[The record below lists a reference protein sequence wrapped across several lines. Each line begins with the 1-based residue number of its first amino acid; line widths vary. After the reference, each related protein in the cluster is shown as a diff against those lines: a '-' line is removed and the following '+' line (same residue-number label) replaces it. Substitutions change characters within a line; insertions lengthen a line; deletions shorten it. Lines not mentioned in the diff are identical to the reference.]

1 MEILSKISE
10 DGTMDLKVIKT
21 DSEYSS
27 ALEDFG
33 RLIDLDPAP
42 GSMDADKLDLL
53 ALLVRDYESKKFP
66 INLPDPVEAIEFVMD
81 QKGMKQK
88 DLVPFIG
95 SRSKVSEILSRKRPL
110 TLSMM
115 RALHENFGIPAEVLL
130 KTPGGSLNDDGV
142 VDWKKFPLAEM
153 ARLGWIK
160 GPIRGITDR
169 AEEIVREFFDPIG
182 GIKRSSVLFRKTH
195 HLRAARNMNPYALE
209 AWRAKVLHEAIGIK
223 VSEFKKSQISAQF
236 LTEIVRLSRADN
248 GPLLAKDYLRS
259 YGIVFVCVPHLSRTY
274 IDGAA
279 FFSPSGNPIVALTLR
294 YDRLDNFWF
303 TLLHELVHVWKH
315 LGLDD
320 MYIDDLDQSANNAAE
335 TEADNIAEET
345 LIPKSEWEAS
355 EAFHFSSPDNAIDL
369 AEKLRIHP
377 AIVAGKIH
385 HARRNYKILN
395 HLVGRGEVRK
405 LLL

>member
-115 RALHENFGIPAEVLL
+115 RALMRTSG
-130 KTPGGSLNDDGV
+130 
-142 VDWKKFPLAEM
+142 
-153 ARLGWIK
+153 
-160 GPIRGITDR
+160 
-169 AEEIVREFFDPIG
+169 
-182 GIKRSSVLFRKTH
+182 FRP
-195 HLRAARNMNPYALE
+195 RFY
-209 AWRAKVLHEAIGIK
+209 
-223 VSEFKKSQISAQF
+223 
-236 LTEIVRLSRADN
+236 
-248 GPLLAKDYLRS
+248 
-259 YGIVFVCVPHLSRTY
+259 
-274 IDGAA
+274 
-279 FFSPSGNPIVALTLR
+279 
-294 YDRLDNFWF
+294 
-303 TLLHELVHVWKH
+303 
-315 LGLDD
+315 
-320 MYIDDLDQSANNAAE
+320 
-335 TEADNIAEET
+335 
-345 LIPKSEWEAS
+345 
-355 EAFHFSSPDNAIDL
+355 
-369 AEKLRIHP
+369 
-377 AIVAGKIH
+377 
-385 HARRNYKILN
+385 
-395 HLVGRGEVRK
+395 
-405 LLL
+405 